1 MLGPLWVLR
10 MFLVVVDAH
19 SKWVEV
25 VQISSTTLSKTIA
38 ELWKLFSAYELPDQL
53 VSESLTMISINL

>member
-1 MLGPLWVLR
+1 MGA

-25 VQISSTTLSKTIA
+25 VQMKSTTSSKIIA
-38 ELWKLFSAYELPDQL
+38 KLWKLFSAYKLP
-53 VSESLTMISINL
+53 VSDNGSQFTSDEFS